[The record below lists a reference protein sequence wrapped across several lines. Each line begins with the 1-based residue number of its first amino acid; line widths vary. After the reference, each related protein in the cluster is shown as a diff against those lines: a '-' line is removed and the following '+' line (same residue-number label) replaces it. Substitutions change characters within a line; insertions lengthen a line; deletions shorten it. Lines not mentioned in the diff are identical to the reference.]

1 MTRNTFILGAGLLL
15 ALSGVPGPLEGQDDT
30 FEWQGQIPQ
39 GETIELRGISGD
51 ITAVLATGSQ
61 VEVLA
66 TKRGRRSDFG
76 EVDIEVVDE
85 GDRIV
90 VCAVYGSWNHDRGT
104 CDHREWEDD
113 ERERRW
119 GDDGLNV
126 SVDFEVRVPA
136 GVRFEGTTVSGDVE
150 ATDLRS
156 EVSATTV
163 SGDVRVSTS
172 EVAWATTV
180 NGYLDVEMGSDDW
193 EKLEFSTVSGD
204 ITLRLPSGIGAD
216 VRFSSLSGDF
226 ESDFD
231 LTGETRRG
239 RWIGSRV
246 RGTIGEGG
254 RTLRLNTVSGDVSVL
269 RGR

>member
-1 MTRNTFILGAGLLL
+1 M
-15 ALSGVPGPLEGQDDT
+15 
-30 FEWQGQIPQ
+30 
-39 GETIELRGISGD
+39 
-51 ITAVLATGSQ
+51 
-61 VEVLA
+61 
-66 TKRGRRSDFG
+66 
-76 EVDIEVVDE
+76 
-85 GDRIV
+85 
-90 VCAVYGSWNHDRGT
+90 
-104 CDHREWEDD
+104 
-113 ERERRW
+113 
-119 GDDGLNV
+119 

-204 ITLRLPSGIGAD
+204 ITLRLPSGIDAD

-231 LTGETRRG
+231 LAGETRRG

-246 RGTIGEGG
+246 RGTIGDGG